1 MQQQNQDAALLEQVY
16 HSAEMGERG
25 TQLLIKKSE
34 DGSLS
39 SKLGEFRDEYANIK
53 KDAADM
59 LTACGQPPKKAT
71 ALETTAQWM
80 GVQLSTLADQ
90 SPARMAEMLITGS
103 AKNMIK
109 SIEDIKRNHEA
120 QHQTRKLA
128 GRLVALEQDSL
139 NAMKTY
145 LN

>member
-1 MQQQNQDAALLEQVY
+1 MQQQNQDATLLEQVY

-25 TQLLIKKSE
+25 TELLIKKSK
-34 DGSLS
+34 DGGLS
-39 SKLGEFRDEYANIK
+39 SKLGEFRDEYASIK
-53 KDAADM
+53 KDAADQ
-59 LTACGQPPKKAT
+59 LSAHGKAPKKAST
-71 ALETTAQWM
+71 LETSAQWM

-90 SPARMAEMLITGS
+90 SPARMAEMLVTGS
-103 AKNMIK
+103 AKNIIK
-109 SIEDIKRNHEA
+109 GIEDIKQNHEA

-128 GRLVALEQDSL
+128 GRLVALENDSF